1 MPKARKSHNGSFGEL
16 APPWNMIGRATS
28 PTEPCSNRE
37 PIGRTSS
44 SNFDENDSELI
55 KVMQRAMVP

>member
-1 MPKARKSHNGSFGEL
+1 
-16 APPWNMIGRATS
+16 MIGRATS